1 MQDAVTEHDP
11 KAMGALAES
20 LIWPAIDL
28 VGLVKGGGDRDE
40 IGQLLSDLT
49 DEQRWAF
56 PVILAAMVD
65 DERTPDELLS
75 WVTFSEY
82 GRSYGVP
89 HTVTPR
95 WRVEARCGTVES
107 LRRHDLLGEDCET
120 CTTAETA
127 RAARGAER
135 RERSRRRE
143 AA

>member
-1 MQDAVTEHDP
+1 MSGHDP
-11 KAMGALAES
+11 KVMGALAES

-40 IGQLLSDLT
+40 IGVLLSGLT

-82 GRSYGVP
+82 GRPYQAPRS
-89 HTVTPR
+89 VTPR
-95 WRVEARCGTVES
+95 WRVEATCGSEEA
-107 LRRHDLLGEDCET
+107 LRRHDVLGEDCET
-120 CTTAETA
+120 CTASAVA
-127 RAARGAER
+127 RSERGTER
-135 RERSRRRE
+135 KRRSRQAARE